1 MKVTFD
7 ENGYVNGWCMVG
19 DNGGKEYD
27 PPEDFDAF
35 LDNCFCFKVDNGR
48 LIHDGEK
55 EEADKTALE
64 QADLRERREKECFS
78 VVNRG
83 WIWYST
89 LTLSQWR
96 ELRAWYIAWLKVT
109 ETLDVPERPAWVDTI
124 NSSRIPLTISGL
136 F

>member
-19 DNGGKEYD
+19 DNGGEEYD
-27 PPEDFDAF
+27 PPEEFDAF
-35 LDNCFCFKVDNGR
+35 LDNCFCFKLVDGK
-48 LIHDGEK
+48 LVHDQKK
-55 EEADKTALE
+55 EEADMQEQE
-64 QADLRERREKECFS
+64 QADLRLLREKECFS

-89 LTLSQWR
+89 LTLAQWR
-96 ELRAWYIAWLKVT
+96 ELRSWYIAWLKVT
-109 ETLDVPERPAWVDTI
+109 ETGVIPERPSWVDDIDT
-124 NSSRIPLTISGL
+124 SRIPLTLGGL

>member
-7 ENGYVNGWCMVG
+7 KDGYVNGWCMVG
-19 DNGGKEYD
+19 DNGGEEFD

-35 LDNCFCFKVDNGR
+35 LDGFSCFRFLDGR
-48 LIHDGEK
+48 LVRDTEK
-55 EEADKTALE
+55 ENADRRAAEDTM
-64 QADLRERREKECFS
+64 LRQRREAECFS

-96 ELRAWYIAWLKVT
+96 ELRSWYLAWLNVT
-109 ETLDVPERPAWVDTI
+109 ETRSPPERPLWIDSI
-124 NSSRIPLTISGL
+124 DSSRIPLTPGFFL
-136 F
+136 

>member
-19 DNGGKEYD
+19 DNGGEEYD
-27 PPEDFDAF
+27 PPEDFDSF
-35 LDNCFCFKVDNGR
+35 LDNCFCFR
-48 LIHDGEK
+48 LDDGKLVQDAEK
-55 EEADKTALE
+55 EESDRQE
-64 QADLRERREKECFS
+64 QDRAVLRERREKECFS

-96 ELRAWYIAWLKVT
+96 ELRTWYLAWLNVT
-109 ETLDVPERPAWVDTI
+109 ETGIIPERPAWVDTI
-124 NSSRIPLTISGL
+124 DSSRIPLTPGFFL
-136 F
+136 